1 MEGAAEVL
9 HPFWEK
15 NMILR
20 VPSYYK
26 EFRCIADR
34 CKDSCC
40 IGWEI
45 DIDEDT
51 FSYYKNVGGA
61 FGERLR
67 DNMVTEECNSFTLA
81 ENGWCPFLNEKKLCD
96 ICIELGEEALCEVCT
111 EFPRFTMEY
120 ENVREKVLSLS
131 CEEVGRLV
139 FSSDKKIAWEEFEV
153 ADEYD
158 GEWKDDISDEEASE
172 NDDIYDEEEEVPVPA
187 GNLEK
192 VRARAIE
199 ILQNRTKPIFERA
212 AEYLLYCER
221 MQQKL
226 YGCHPSATSGEMPEE
241 KRQEKADDSSTVT
254 SAPGYHD
261 FLARMEV
268 YEQLEV
274 LDETWTH
281 VKGAL
286 RMKFSEKNY
295 RDAQK
300 AFLKDLGTREY
311 EYEHLLVYFTNRYFM
326 RSYYDANILN
336 KAKFAVVSVLVIRDM
351 DVLRYLQNG
360 GNFTA
365 DDRIDTARI
374 YSKEVEHSEENME
387 LLADDLQFEEVF
399 ETARL
404 IEQL

>member
-1 MEGAAEVL
+1 ML
-9 HPFWEK
+9 HSFLEK
-15 NMILR
+15 KMILR

-51 FSYYKNVGGA
+51 FSYYKNIGGA

-67 DNMVTEECNSFTLA
+67 DHMVTEECNSFTLA

-120 ENVREKVLSLS
+120 EDVREKVLSLS

-139 FSSDKKIAWEEFEV
+139 FSSDQKIAWEEIEI

-158 GEWKDDISDEEASE
+158 GAWENEE
-172 NDDIYDEEEEVPVPA
+172 DEEEVPVPA
-187 GNLEK
+187 AVLEE
-192 VRARAIE
+192 VRTHAVE
-199 ILQNRTKPIFERA
+199 ILQDRTRPIFERA
-212 AEYLLYCER
+212 AEYLLYCEE
-221 MQQKL
+221 MQREL
-226 YGCHPSATSGEMPEE
+226 YGCQPGVMSDKMPQGMQQREACCGDITT
-241 KRQEKADDSSTVT
+241 QTQA
-254 SAPGYHD
+254 YQD
-261 FLARMEV
+261 FLARLEA
-268 YEQLEV
+268 YEKLEV

-281 VKGAL
+281 VKEKL
-286 RMKFSEKNY
+286 RAGFSEKNY

-300 AFLKDLGTREY
+300 AFLEEFGTREY

-326 RSYYDANILN
+326 RAYYDANILN
-336 KAKFAVVSVLVIRDM
+336 KAKFAVASVLVIRDM

-360 GNFTA
+360 GKFTL

-387 LLADDLQFEEVF
+387 VLADDLQFEEVF
-399 ETARL
+399 ETAALLR
-404 IEQL
+404 QL

>member
-1 MEGAAEVL
+1 
-9 HPFWEK
+9 
-15 NMILR
+15 MILR

-67 DNMVTEECNSFTLA
+67 THMVSEECNSFALA

-96 ICIELGEEALCEVCT
+96 ICIELGEEALSEVCT

-139 FSSDKKIAWEEFEV
+139 FSSDAKISWEEFEV
-153 ADEYD
+153 PDEYD
-158 GEWKDDISDEEASE
+158 DAW
-172 NDDIYDEEEEVPVPA
+172 DEEEEMPVPA
-187 GNLEK
+187 AVLEE
-192 VRARAIE
+192 VRARAVE
-199 ILQNRTKPIFERA
+199 ILQNRNKPIAERA
-212 AEYLLYCER
+212 AEYLLYCEQR
-221 MQQKL
+221 QREL
-226 YGCHPSATSGEMPEE
+226 YGCHSDVASAEVPEE
-241 KRQEKADDSSTVT
+241 AYRRKENASGTAAQAYRE
-254 SAPGYHD
+254 
-261 FLARMEV
+261 FLARLEV
-268 YEQLEV
+268 YEKLET

-281 VKGAL
+281 VKQDL
-286 RMKFSEKNY
+286 RTGFSEQNY
-295 RDAQK
+295 REMQRG
-300 AFLKDLGTREY
+300 FLEALGTREY

-326 RSYYDANILN
+326 RAYYDANILN
-336 KAKFAVVSVLVIRDM
+336 KAKFAVASVLVIRDM
-351 DVLRYLQNG
+351 DVLRYLKNG
-360 GNFTA
+360 GEFSLN
-365 DDRIDTARI
+365 DRIDTARI

-387 LLADDLQFEEVF
+387 LLSDDLQFEEVF
-399 ETARL
+399 ETACLLR
-404 IEQL
+404 QL